1 MKKGKYI
8 RGTFIGDDSPTPSGG
23 VGGVMLSDNGD
34 SFLKRYL
41 PIILIVL
48 LTAIVYSFSFDNHAT
63 NWDDEKYTEQSTLLK
78 KLDKET
84 VWRMFTSDDPD
95 ERYCMGNY
103 HPLTMLTLNID
114 YHFSEKQPNGKVYP
128 IRFIVVNVLLHL
140 MSCVILYILCLQLF
154 SNRLYPIVIALL
166 FGIHTL
172 HVESVTW
179 ISERK
184 DVLYTMF
191 YFLSLYL
198 YILYRR
204 RNNVMFYILS
214 AIIFILS
221 ALSKGQ
227 AVFLTATLFI
237 VDYLILENY
246 PSVEIFKRRPGL
258 LLDKIPFIVISLV
271 FGFISIKAQAASTA
285 LAETDQYE
293 LWQRIPFGSNGFFQ
307 YIWRFI
313 LPVHLANLY
322 PYPDI
327 IHRTVPVLYWLTV
340 PIFVSLILVNFF
352 IYKKNKI
359 VTFGLTFFIAN
370 IFMLLQFIPVGSAM
384 YSDRYIYIP
393 SVGLS
398 VLIAYLLAWLC
409 EKYSE
414 KRNLFYIIFSIYGLL
429 LCYLTVQRE
438 KVWHDSLTLWTDCVS
453 KYPEAVIGW
462 NNLGTHYNML
472 ADSLYKNTDD
482 NKYVEYKKNAI
493 QCFTE
498 GVKYKPDYT
507 NAFFN
512 RGKTAKDIYDFNGDT
527 AYLNSAFSDFNT
539 AVVSDLKFAPAF
551 HSRAMIYDSRAEEFM
566 GVNDDSAKF
575 YTNLAIFDFNRALEL
590 EPTMYEVYINRGTTY
605 GKSGN
610 FAKSIEDFNFYETVH
625 PESPAL
631 YSNRGLAYNGLKD
644 YDNALKNY
652 EKCLEIDSL
661 YEGALFNRSITYR
674 SMGDSLSDRKYYMLA
689 ADDLSKC
696 IQISPNKASYYYLR
710 GVCYLV
716 ADDRVG
722 ACSDLHEASRMH
734 YTPADALIQ
743 AYCNGK

>member
-8 RGTFIGDDSPTPSGG
+8 RGTFLGDDSPTPSCG

-48 LTAIVYSFSFDNHAT
+48 LTAVVYSFSFDNHAT

-84 VWRMFTSDDPD
+84 VWRMFASDDPD

-103 HPLTMLTLNID
+103 HPLTMLTLNLD

-140 MSCVILYILCLQLF
+140 MSCVFLYLLCLQLF

-172 HVESVTW
+172 HVESVSW

-191 YFLSLYL
+191 YFLSLFL

-214 AIIFILS
+214 AIVFILS

-370 IFMLLQFIPVGSAM
+370 IVMLLQFIPVGSAM

-414 KRNLFYIIFSIYGLL
+414 KRHLFYIIFSIYGLL
-429 LCYLTVQRE
+429 LCYLTIQRE
-438 KVWHDSLTLWTDCVS
+438 KIWHDSLTLWTDCVS

-462 NNLGTHYNML
+462 NNLGTQYNLL
-472 ADSLYKNTDD
+472 ADSLYKNTDKD
-482 NKYVEYKKNAI
+482 KFLQYKKNAI
-493 QCFTE
+493 ECFSE

-512 RGKTAKDIYDFNGDT
+512 RGKTSKDIYDFNGDT

-551 HSRAMIYDSRAEEFM
+551 HSRALIYDNRAEAFM
-566 GVNDDSAKF
+566 GVNEDSAKF
-575 YTNLAIFDFNRALEL
+575 YTNLALFDFNRALEL
-590 EPTMYEVYINRGTTY
+590 DPTMYEVYINRGTTY

-610 FAKSIEDFNFYETVH
+610 FAKSIEDFDFYETIH

-631 YSNRGLAYNGLKD
+631 YSNKGLAYNGLKD

-652 EKCLEIDSL
+652 EKCLQIDSL

-674 SMGDSLSDRKYYMLA
+674 SMGDSLSDKKYYRLA
-689 ADDLSKC
+689 AADLSKC
-696 IQISPNKASYYYLR
+696 IQISPGKASYYYLR
-710 GVCYLV
+710 GVCCLV

-722 ACSDLHEASRMH
+722 ACSDFHEASNMH
-734 YTPADALIQ
+734 YAPADDLIK

>member
-8 RGTFIGDDSPTPSGG
+8 RGTYLGDSPTLSGA
-23 VGGVMLSDNGD
+23 GGVMLADNND
-34 SFLKRYL
+34 SFIKRYL
-41 PIILIVL
+41 PMILIVI

-78 KLDKET
+78 TLDKET
-84 VWRMFTSDDPD
+84 VWRMFTSDNPD

-103 HPLTMLTLNID
+103 HPLTMLTLNLD
-114 YHFSEKQPNGKVYP
+114 YHFSDKQPNGKVYP

-140 MSCVILYILCLQLF
+140 MSCALLYFICLQLF
-154 SNRLYPIVIALL
+154 NKRLYPIVITIL

-191 YFLSLYL
+191 YFLSLFL

-214 AIIFILS
+214 CIIFILS

-227 AVFLTATLFI
+227 AVFLTASLFI
-237 VDYLILENY
+237 VDYLLLENY
-246 PSVEIFKRRPGL
+246 PSVEIFKQKPRL

-293 LWQRIPFGSNGFFQ
+293 VWQRIPFGSNGFFQ

-340 PIFVSLILVNFF
+340 PIFIVLIVVNFF

-398 VLIAYLLAWLC
+398 VILAYFLDWLC
-409 EKYSE
+409 TKYAA
-414 KRNLFYIIFSIYGLL
+414 KRNVFYIIFLIYALL

-438 KVWHDSLTLWTDCVS
+438 KIWHDSLTLWSDCVS

-462 NNLGTHYNML
+462 NNLGTQYNLL
-472 ADSLYKNTDD
+472 ADSLYKMTDEA
-482 NKYVEYKKNAI
+482 KFLEYKKKAI
-493 QCFTE
+493 ECFTE

-512 RGKTAKDIYDFNGDT
+512 RGKTARDIYDFNGDT
-527 AYLNSAFSDFNT
+527 AYFNSAFNDFNT

-551 HSRAMIYDSRAEEFM
+551 HSRALIYDNRAEAFM
-566 GVNDDSAKF
+566 GVNEDSAKF
-575 YTNLAIFDFNRALEL
+575 YTNLALFDFDRAIEL
-590 EPTMYEVYINRGTTY
+590 DPSMSEVYINRGTTY

-610 FAKSIEDFNFYETVH
+610 FARSIEDFNTYETLH
-625 PESPAL
+625 PDSPAL

-644 YDNALKNY
+644 YDNALKDY
-652 EKCLEIDSL
+652 ARCLELDSL

-674 SMGDSLSDRKYYMLA
+674 SMGDSLRDTKYYQLA
-689 ADDLSKC
+689 ANDISKC
-696 IQISPNKASYYYLR
+696 IQISPNKSSYYYLR
-710 GVCYLV
+710 GICSLL
-716 ADDRVG
+716 ANDRVE
-722 ACSDLHEASRMH
+722 ACSDLHEASNMH
-734 YTPADALIQ
+734 YAPADLLIKQ
-743 AYCNGK
+743 YCNGL

>member
-8 RGTFIGDDSPTPSGG
+8 RGTYLGDDSPTLSGG
-23 VGGVMLSDNGD
+23 GGVMLADNNDG
-34 SFLKRYL
+34 FVKRYL
-41 PIILIVL
+41 PVILIII
-48 LTAIVYSFSFDNHAT
+48 LTAIVYSFSLDNHTT

-95 ERYCMGNY
+95 EIYCMGNY

-114 YHFSEKQPNGKVYP
+114 YHYSDKQPNGKVVP
-128 IRFIVVNVLLHL
+128 TRFIVVNVLLHL
-140 MSCVILYILCLQLF
+140 MSCVLLYFICLQLF
-154 SNRLYPIVIALL
+154 NKRLYPIIITIL

-191 YFLSLYL
+191 YFLSLLL

-214 AIIFILS
+214 AIVFILS

-227 AVFLTATLFI
+227 AVFLTASLFL
-237 VDYLILENY
+237 VDYLLLENY
-246 PSVEIFKRRPGL
+246 PSVEIFKRRPGIL
-258 LLDKIPFIVISLV
+258 IDKLPFIVISLV

-293 LWQRIPFGSNGFFQ
+293 SWQRIAFGSNGFLQ

-313 LPVHLANLY
+313 LPVKLANLY

-340 PIFVSLILVNFF
+340 PIFVVAIIVNFF

-398 VLIAYLLAWLC
+398 VILAYFLDWLC
-409 EKYSE
+409 EKYS
-414 KRNLFYIIFSIYGLL
+414 KNRNVFYIIFSIYTLL

-438 KVWHDSLTLWTDCVS
+438 KIWHDSLTLWSDCVS

-462 NNLGTHYNML
+462 NNLGTQYNLL
-472 ADSLYKNTDD
+472 ADSLYKNRDD
-482 NKYVEYKKNAI
+482 NKFLEYKKNAI
-493 QCFTE
+493 NCFTE
-498 GVKYKPDYT
+498 GIKYKPDYT

-512 RGKTAKDIYDFNGDT
+512 RGKTAKDIFDFNGDT
-527 AYLNSAFSDFNT
+527 TYLNTAFSDFNT

-551 HSRAMIYDSRAEEFM
+551 HSRALIYDSRAEMFM
-566 GVNDDSAKF
+566 GVNDDSARF
-575 YTNLAIFDFNRALEL
+575 YTNLAIFDFNRAIEL
-590 EPTMYEVYINRGTTY
+590 DPSMSEVYINRGTAY

-610 FAKSIEDFNFYETVH
+610 FVKSVEDFNVYETLN
-625 PESPAL
+625 PNSPAL

-644 YDNALKNY
+644 YDNALKDY
-652 EKCLEIDSL
+652 ARCLELDSL
-661 YEGALFNRSITYR
+661 YEGALYNRSITYR
-674 SMGDSLSDRKYYMLA
+674 SMGDSLVDKKYYRLA
-689 ADDLSKC
+689 AADLSKC
-696 IQISPNKASYYYLR
+696 IQISPNKPMYYYLR

-716 ADDRVG
+716 SDDRVG
-722 ACSDLHEASRMH
+722 ACSDFHEASNMH
-734 YTPADALIQ
+734 YTPADNLIK
-743 AYCNGK
+743 AYCGGK

>member
-8 RGTFIGDDSPTPSGG
+8 RGTDLSDSPTLSSGT
-23 VGGVMLSDNGD
+23 GGMALAYNGD
-34 SFLKRYL
+34 GFIARYM
-41 PIILIVL
+41 PIIVILII
-48 LTAIVYSFSFDNHAT
+48 TAFVYSYSLDNHAT
-63 NWDDEKYTEQSTLLK
+63 NWDDDKYTEQSTLLK
-78 KLDKET
+78 TLDKET

-95 ERYCMGNY
+95 EIYCMGNY

-114 YHFSEKQPNGKVYP
+114 YHFSDKQPNGKAYP
-128 IRFIVVNVLLHL
+128 IRFIVVNIILHITSCLL
-140 MSCVILYILCLQLF
+140 LYLICLQLF
-154 SNRLYPIVIALL
+154 NNKIYPIVIALL

-191 YFLSLYL
+191 YFLSMLL

-204 RNNVMFYILS
+204 KSNVVYYVLS
-214 AIIFILS
+214 IIVFILS

-227 AVFLTATLFI
+227 AVFLTVSIIL

-246 PSVEIFKRRPGL
+246 
-258 LLDKIPFIVISLV
+258 LDWKKHLNKIPFIIVSMV
-271 FGFISIKAQAASTA
+271 FGLISIKAQAASTA

-293 LWQRIPFGSNGFFQ
+293 LYQRIAFGSNGFLQ

-340 PIFVSLILVNFF
+340 PIFVIALISGLFL
-352 IYKKNKI
+352 YKKNKI
-359 VTFGLTFFIAN
+359 VTFGILFFIGN

-398 VLIAYLLAWLC
+398 VLMACGLEWLC
-409 EKYSE
+409 NKYF
-414 KRNLFYIIFSIYGLL
+414 KYRQVFNIIFSIYALL
-429 LCYLTVQRE
+429 LCYLTIQRE
-438 KVWHDSLTLWTDCVS
+438 KVWHDSLTLWSDCVS

-462 NNLGTHYNML
+462 NNLGTQYNLL
-472 ADSLYKNTDD
+472 ADSLYKKTDPERF
-482 NKYVEYKKNAI
+482 VEYKKNAI

-498 GVKYKPDYT
+498 GIKYKPDYT

-512 RGKTAKDIYDFNGDT
+512 RGKSAQDVFEVNKDSTYWK
-527 AYLNSAFSDFNT
+527 SAFDDFNT
-539 AVVSDLKFAPAF
+539 AIVSDLKFAPAF
-551 HSRAMIYDSRAEEFM
+551 HSRALIYDGRAEAFQ
-566 GVNDDSAKF
+566 GVNEDSAKF
-575 YTNLAIFDFNRALEL
+575 YTNLAIFDFDRAIEL
-590 EPTMYEVYINRGTTY
+590 DPKLIEVYINRGTTY

-610 FAKSIEDFNFYETVH
+610 FRRSIEDFNHYETLN
-625 PESPAL
+625 PNSPAL
-631 YSNRGLAYNGLKD
+631 YSNRGLAYNGVKD
-644 YDNALKNY
+644 YDNALKDFAR
-652 EKCLEIDSL
+652 CLEMDSL

-674 SMGDSLSDRKYYMLA
+674 LLGDSLSEKKYYLLA
-689 ADDLSKC
+689 AGDLSKC
-696 IQISPNKASYYYLR
+696 ISLSPDKPSYYYYR
-710 GVCYLV
+710 GICYLV

-722 ACSDLHEASRMH
+722 ACSDFHEASNMH
-734 YTPADALIQ
+734 FTPADNLIKQ
-743 AYCNGK
+743 YCNGR

>member
-8 RGTFIGDDSPTPSGG
+8 RGTYLGDSPTLSGA
-23 VGGVMLSDNGD
+23 GGVMLADNND
-34 SFLKRYL
+34 SFIKRYL
-41 PIILIVL
+41 PAILIVI
-48 LTAIVYSFSFDNHAT
+48 LTAFVYSFSLDNHAT

-78 KLDKET
+78 TLDKET

-103 HPLTMLTLNID
+103 HPLTMLTLNLD
-114 YHFSEKQPNGKVYP
+114 YHFSDKQPNGKVYP
-128 IRFIVVNVLLHL
+128 IRFIVVNIILHL
-140 MSCVILYILCLQLF
+140 MSCALLYLICLQLF
-154 SNRLYPIVIALL
+154 NKRIYPIVITIL

-191 YFLSLYL
+191 YFLSLFL

-214 AIIFILS
+214 CMIFILS

-227 AVFLTATLFI
+227 AVFLTASLFI
-237 VDYLILENY
+237 VDYLLLENY
-246 PSVEIFKRRPGL
+246 PSVEIFKQKPRL

-293 LWQRIPFGSNGFFQ
+293 VWQRIPFGSNGFFQ

-340 PIFVSLILVNFF
+340 PIFIVLIVVNFF

-370 IFMLLQFIPVGSAM
+370 IIMLLQFIPVGSAM

-398 VLIAYLLAWLC
+398 VLLAYLLDWLC
-409 EKYSE
+409 TKYAE
-414 KRNLFYIIFSIYGLL
+414 KRNVFYIIFSIYSLL
-429 LCYLTVQRE
+429 LGYLTVQRE
-438 KVWHDSLTLWTDCVS
+438 KIWHDSLTLWSDCVS

-462 NNLGTHYNML
+462 NNLGTQYNLL
-472 ADSLYKNTDD
+472 ADSLYKKTDEAKFLD
-482 NKYVEYKKNAI
+482 YKKKAI
-493 QCFTE
+493 ECFTQ

-512 RGKTAKDIYDFNGDT
+512 RGKTARDIYDFNGDT
-527 AYLNSAFSDFNT
+527 AYFNSAYSDFNT

-551 HSRAMIYDSRAEEFM
+551 HSRALIYDSRAEAFM
-566 GVNDDSAKF
+566 GINEDSAKF
-575 YTNLAIFDFNRALEL
+575 YTNLALFDFDRAIEL
-590 EPTMYEVYINRGTTY
+590 DPSMAEVYINRGTTY

-610 FAKSIEDFNFYETVH
+610 FARSIEDFNTYETLH
-625 PESPAL
+625 PDSPAL

-644 YDNALKNY
+644 YDNALKDY
-652 EKCLEIDSL
+652 ARCLELDSL

-674 SMGDSLSDRKYYMLA
+674 SMGDSLRDTKYYQLA
-689 ADDLSKC
+689 AKDISKC
-696 IQISPNKASYYYLR
+696 IQISPNKSSYYYLR
-710 GVCYLV
+710 GICSLLCN
-716 ADDRVG
+716 DRVG
-722 ACSDLHEASRMH
+722 ACSDLHEASNMH
-734 YTPADALIQ
+734 YTPADALIKQ
-743 AYCNGK
+743 YCNGL